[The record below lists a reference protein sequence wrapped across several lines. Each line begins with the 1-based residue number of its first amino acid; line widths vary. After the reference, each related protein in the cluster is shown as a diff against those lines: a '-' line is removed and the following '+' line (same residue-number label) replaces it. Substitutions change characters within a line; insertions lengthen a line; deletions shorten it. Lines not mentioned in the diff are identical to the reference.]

1 MKARICS
8 FFVLWTVVI
17 VMLAVGGTHGAI
29 LLMILASL
37 WTQYELC
44 LLCRKAGY
52 EPYRCHCLGYG
63 FLMLMMAW
71 KPPDFMNSIEA
82 SVAVFICAML
92 DTTFYSFLQKE
103 PKKIMEGLVT
113 TICNLVYV
121 PMMFM
126 FPIAMLREWSLRG
139 NGKMAMVCIVWIVA
153 VAKFS
158 DVGGLCIGSLC
169 GGKKLAPLLSPAKT
183 RKGFIGAL
191 VFGSLLAGLGGRI
204 LFPSFFPENFS
215 AARAL
220 LLATLL
226 TLIAVFSDLLESMI
240 KRLAQVKD
248 SGNLIP
254 GIGGIFDLTD
264 SLILTLPV
272 GVFYFHY
279 GAHFF

>member
-1 MKARICS
+1 MRARICS
-8 FFVLWTVVI
+8 FFVLWTMTIGMLVVSG
-17 VMLAVGGTHGAI
+17 VNGAI
-29 LLMILASL
+29 LLMMLASL

-71 KPPDFMNSIEA
+71 KPPAFMSSVEA
-82 SVAVFICAML
+82 SVTVFICAML
-92 DTTFYSFLQKE
+92 DTTFYSFSQKE

-113 TICNLVYV
+113 TMCNLVYV
-121 PMMFM
+121 PMMFT
-126 FPIAMLREWSLRG
+126 FPIAMLREWSLKG
-139 NGKMAMVCIVWIVA
+139 NGKMAMACIVWIVA

-158 DVGGLCIGSLC
+158 DVGGLCVGSLC

-191 VFGSLLAGLGGRI
+191 VFGSAIAGLGGRI

-226 TLIAVFSDLLESMI
+226 TLIAVFSDLLESMV
-240 KRLAQVKD
+240 KRLAHVKD

-264 SLILTLPV
+264 SLILTLPI

-279 GAHFF
+279 WANFF